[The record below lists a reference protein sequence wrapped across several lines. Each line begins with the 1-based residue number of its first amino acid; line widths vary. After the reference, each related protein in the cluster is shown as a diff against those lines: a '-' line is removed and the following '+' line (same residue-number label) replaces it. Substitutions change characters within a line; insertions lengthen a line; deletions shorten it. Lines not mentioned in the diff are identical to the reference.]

1 MKHLV
6 ILSLFS
12 LTCSVVFGEEDLTR
26 VVRQLPQVLNQCTCF
41 DKLEQLAKKYR
52 TLSIADLSFDV
63 TTVSALMQNYTA
75 HPIMKT
81 YVSVFENYVV
91 ANVKALADSLVKFH
105 NARPKMV
112 DALTKVTFNNAVRN
126 KGLDFMNSSLPF
138 YTHGSEKL
146 RFEDI
151 SSYAL
156 KSVLKSGLQLSKM
169 VKNATRLSNSDERSI
184 LSQLSRSILPLT
196 QSGRTGWKAY
206 GQINKGFKKIKKAC
220 RSAVRRSAR
229 SIRDERGSIC
239 GLSCPPPLL
248 PPGCPDCGEH
258 GSCAKL
264 PSGRYFCKCNPMYHG
279 ELCYSKYERSEMVEC
294 TAWGDVHFTTF
305 DGAKFEIQNQCELR
319 LVNGF
324 GAVPHFEVKLLPY
337 FKSPGAHVS
346 YTKRISVITRDDTKD
361 TLIEIFHKDGAGHR
375 VKIDGVRVSKFPKTL
390 VVIYTIGGQPYAI
403 HHIISIITRDSTD
416 FVEVNMEEDVGVIV
430 QYDGNPA
437 NGRTYVRLADYWKL
451 NVDGVCGNYDGNP
464 ENDIRTRSDAFYVY
478 RGNEKNH
485 GVLIGNSWKTS
496 HECKSTVMDDSFNI
510 DRPWRDLHGWHK
522 KRRDI
527 NKLMLTKLYCQIAD
541 CLGEVGHHKWE
552 SCVADTYYAESVE
565 HQCHILETNVFAK
578 SKCWREEFNCSAIFE
593 HGLYGK

>member
-229 SIRDERGSIC
+229 SIRG
-239 GLSCPPPLL
+239 
-248 PPGCPDCGEH
+248 
-258 GSCAKL
+258 
-264 PSGRYFCKCNPMYHG
+264 
-279 ELCYSKYERSEMVEC
+279 SEMVEC